1 MVDLETREQRTG
13 RRTRSAVSRAIT
25 VVACVAV
32 WIALVAPN
40 ELSDL
45 TPAWFVRI
53 PLEGLVFV
61 ALVLVLRPRARRVA
75 AVAFGVVVGL
85 LVIVKALD
93 MGFFAV
99 LDRPFEP
106 LSDWSYFGPGL
117 GVLGD
122 SIGRAGSIAVAIG
135 ASALVVAVLTL
146 MPLAMVRVTGLVTR
160 QRRLSARVVIGLAVV
175 WVLCAVT
182 GLQVVSGARVASTS
196 AVDTVRDLVSQ
207 LRDGIEDRA
216 RFEKEI
222 RDDAFGDTPD
232 DRLLTRLRGKDVLL
246 VFVESYGRIAVQDSA
261 FSPGVDDVLDDSTG
275 RLGRAGYA
283 TQSAFLT
290 SPTFGAASWLAHSTL
305 QSGLWVDSERRYGQL
320 LDADRLTL
328 TDAFGRAGWRTVFDV
343 PANTHDW
350 PEGSSFYGF
359 DQMYDSRNVGYNGP
373 EFGYASMPDQYTLAE
388 LRRRELAADADRPN
402 VMAEVDLVSSHHP
415 WVPLPEMVDW
425 NDVGD
430 GSVFDGMP
438 EQGES
443 ESDVFADADKVRA
456 AYAKSIE
463 YSIGALVSYLV
474 TYPDPDLVVIMLGD
488 HQPHTYVTGEHPGHD
503 VPITVI
509 AQDPEV
515 MDRISGWA
523 WQDGMNPDPDAP
535 VWPMDAFR
543 NRFLTAFGGW
553 AQPSGG

>member
-1 MVDLETREQRTG
+1 MVDLGTREQAP
-13 RRTRSAVSRAIT
+13 RRAGPAVSRAIT
-25 VVACVAV
+25 GIAVVAV

-40 ELSDL
+40 ELGDL
-45 TPAWFVRI
+45 IPARFVRI
-53 PLEGLVFV
+53 PVEGLVFV
-61 ALVLVLRPRARRVA
+61 GLVLVLGPRARRIA
-75 AVAFGVVVGL
+75 AAAFGVVVGL
-85 LVIVKALD
+85 LLIVKALD

-146 MPLAMVRVTGLVTR
+146 MPLAMVRVTGVVTDH
-160 QRRLSARVVIGLAVV
+160 RRISLRVVIGLTVV
-175 WVLCAVT
+175 WVLCAVA
-182 GLQVVSGARVASTS
+182 GLQAASTS
-196 AVDTVRDLVSQ
+196 GVGTVRDLVQ
-207 LRDGIEDRA
+207 QVRDGIQDRA
-216 RFEKEI
+216 TFEKEI

-232 DRLLTRLRGKDVLL
+232 DQLLTGLRGKDVLL

-261 FSPGVDDVLDDSTG
+261 FSPGVDKVLDDSTG
-275 RLGRAGYA
+275 RLRAAGYY
-283 TQSAFLT
+283 TRSAFLT

-343 PANTHDW
+343 PANTDDW

-388 LRRRELAADADRPN
+388 LRRRELAPADRPN

-415 WVPLPEMVDW
+415 WVPLPRMVDW

-430 GSVFDGMP
+430 GSVFDGM
-438 EQGES
+438 EDEGES
-443 ESDVFADADKVRA
+443 EGDVFADSDKVKA
-456 AYAKSIE
+456 AYGKSIE
-463 YSIGALVSYLV
+463 YSIGALVSYLE
-474 TYPDPDLVVIMLGD
+474 TYTDPDLVVIMLGD

-515 MDRISGWA
+515 MDRISRWH
-523 WQDGMNPDPDAP
+523 WQDGMHPDPDAP
-535 VWPMDAFR
+535 VWPMDSFR
-543 NRFLTAFGGW
+543 DRFLGAF
-553 AQPSGG
+553 Q